1 MGSLGDDAAE
11 SGGGCDGIVN
21 DGARGIRVLII
32 LVPQCS
38 ADVKLLCE
46 LPLKLR
52 VSPHARLFV
61 TVGITWEESIA
72 MERSGRVLSVMIVT
86 VMTITGMV
94 TRVMVM
100 IVTVITVIVM
110 TVIMMTATV
119 RTRRK
124 LYSVFLI
131 QSAASLKDTSG
142 ACMRRAEVQKCKSS
156 DEWYFLTFSRH
167 TRTQSTNNFA
177 RHGCLRE

>member
-1 MGSLGDDAAE
+1 M
-11 SGGGCDGIVN
+11 N

-38 ADVKLLCE
+38 ADVKSLCE

-52 VSPHARLFV
+52 VSPHARFFV
-61 TVGITWEESIA
+61 SVGITWEDSIA
-72 MERSGRVLSVMIVT
+72 SEGSCRVLFVMIVT

-100 IVTVITVIVM
+100 IVTVTTVMVM
-110 TVIMMTATV
+110 TVIMMTAVV

-124 LYSVFLI
+124 VYSVFSYSVSSQIKGHLRCVH
-131 QSAASLKDTSG
+131 SAQ
-142 ACMRRAEVQKCKSS
+142 VQRGRSR
-156 DEWYFLTFSRH
+156 DEGVLRH
-167 TRTQSTNNFA
+167 LLPPYTYAQ
-177 RHGCLRE
+177 HC